1 MLKNLVF
8 PSLLFSAHAFNL
20 LTISTTFSGR
30 ESGNGASS
38 LSTSSHSDSVPI
50 QRDLPESV
58 VSLLDSS
65 STLAALTTL
74 SIASSMLLSL
84 PPNFFSS
91 IFFPSKPLL
100 FVVFFSNFFISNF
113 LSDVFLLFCE
123 SIFSNF
129 FLSS

>member
-1 MLKNLVF
+1 MKNLVF
-8 PSLLFSAHAFNL
+8 PSLLFSAHAFKL

-38 LSTSSHSDSVPI
+38 LSISSHSDSVPI

-65 STLAALTTL
+65 STLAAFTTL

-84 PPNFFSS
+84 PPNFFNSN
-91 IFFPSKPLL
+91 FLLSKPLV
-100 FVVFFSNFFISNF
+100 FEVFFSHFFISNF
-113 LSDVFLLFCE
+113 LSEVFLVFCV
-123 SIFSNF
+123 STLSDF